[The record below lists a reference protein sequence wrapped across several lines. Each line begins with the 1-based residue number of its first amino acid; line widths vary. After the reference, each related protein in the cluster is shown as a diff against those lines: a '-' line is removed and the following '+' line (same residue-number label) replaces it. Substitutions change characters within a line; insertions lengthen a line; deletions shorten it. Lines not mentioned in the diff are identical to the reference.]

1 MNCFACAI
9 RGETVAAVAACRNC
23 GAGLCLEH
31 LAEAQSNRPGGT
43 LYGCSHDLAAARHVV
58 AGRAVESNGH
68 VRVEAVS
75 RR

>member
-1 MNCFACAI
+1 MNCFECAI

-43 LYGCSHDLAAARHVV
+43 LYGCSHDLAAARHAV
-58 AGRAVESNGH
+58 ARLAVESNGH